1 MSPKR
6 NRKEEETFSEKALP
20 GGIKPQDTLFI
31 AIHFIRIF
39 YSEVK

>member
-6 NRKEEETFSEKALP
+6 NMKEKETFSEKALP
-20 GGIKPQDTLFI
+20 GVSNHKILFI
-31 AIHFIRIF
+31 AIHFIRVF